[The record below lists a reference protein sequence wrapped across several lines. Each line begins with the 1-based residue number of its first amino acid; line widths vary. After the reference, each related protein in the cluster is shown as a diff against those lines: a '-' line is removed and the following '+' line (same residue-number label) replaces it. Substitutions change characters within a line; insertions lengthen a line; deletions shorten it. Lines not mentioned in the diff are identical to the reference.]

1 MPFKEE
7 GLSIDFAL
15 QKVIHSFNKTPGMAV
30 TFESDEEEE
39 GFPSFHKQHTVILT
53 RCLQE
58 SLTNA
63 VKHGRATKISV
74 KLQQNAG
81 GVSLTI
87 IDNGMGDED
96 LVLGFGLSTMKKR
109 IEEVGGAFRIDSC
122 QSGTTLE
129 LKLPINGGMANG

>member
-7 GLSIDFAL
+7 ISIDFAL
-15 QKVIHSFNKTPGMAV
+15 QKVIHSFNKTTGMAV
-30 TFESDEEEE
+30 TFESDEEEK
-39 GFPSFHKQHTVILT
+39 GIQFFHKQHTIVLT

-74 KLQQNAG
+74 KLQQIAG

-87 IDNGMGDED
+87 IDNGTGDEN

-109 IEEVGGAFRIDSC
+109 IEEFGGAFQIDSC
-122 QSGTTLE
+122 KSGTTLE